1 MIMQDDPEP
10 WSVVGANEP
19 GLTVTGRPRDPNSHT
34 MQSDFLAPNTGLVVL
49 GLFVFFCLYPEG
61 IAFFAWNNWQDV
73 K

>member
-49 GLFVFFCLYPEG
+49 GLFVFFFVFILKELHSLLG
-61 IAFFAWNNWQDV
+61 IIG
-73 K
+73 KM